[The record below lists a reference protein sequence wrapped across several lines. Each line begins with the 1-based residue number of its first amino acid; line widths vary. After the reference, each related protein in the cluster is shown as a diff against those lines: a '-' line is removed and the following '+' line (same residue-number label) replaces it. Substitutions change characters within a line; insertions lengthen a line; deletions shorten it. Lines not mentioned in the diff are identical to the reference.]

1 MLLMTVVH
9 TEGPV
14 SPAGVSPTPACGEGG
29 RLEGAFQLYPL
40 PYVAQRAPGSIL
52 RGHHNCASSCA
63 KNDQFNGIFMHHE
76 TLQACTDLQSHLDP
90 YELSESYGLARVG
103 PTSNRLLSPEVSCS
117 PHRPANPINYSEEH
131 TAQGAMGYVSR
142 QRQPRASCCLSALW
156 TTAGFYVHSRE
167 AWRSLIWPILLQFHK
182 GLRPP
187 SSVHCPYRT
196 LEAPINRGGRVE
208 PHLSEQPS

>member
-1 MLLMTVVH
+1 MLLMTAVH

-52 RGHHNCASSCA
+52 RGHHNCASSCT
-63 KNDQFNGIFMHHE
+63 KNDQVNGIFMHHE

-90 YELSESYGLARVG
+90 YELSESYGLAGVG
-103 PTSNRLLSPEVSCS
+103 PTSDRPLSPEVSCS

-131 TAQGAMGYVSR
+131 TAQGATGYVTR
-142 QRQPRASCCLSALW
+142 QAAQSLFAASLLPW
-156 TTAGFYVHSRE
+156 TTADFYVHSSE
-167 AWRSLIWPILLQFHK
+167 AWRSLIWPILLQFYK
-182 GLRPP
+182 GLRPL
-187 SSVHCPYRT
+187 SSVHWPYGT
-196 LEAPINRGGRVE
+196 LEAPINRGG
-208 PHLSEQPS
+208 